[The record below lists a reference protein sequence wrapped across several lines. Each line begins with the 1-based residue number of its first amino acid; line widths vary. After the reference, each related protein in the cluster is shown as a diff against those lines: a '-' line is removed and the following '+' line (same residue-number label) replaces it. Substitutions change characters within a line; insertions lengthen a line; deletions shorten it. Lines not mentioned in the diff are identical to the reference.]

1 MVHKNTRLKMTDKIY
16 SLMSSKLK
24 RNNVKNSVHSYRR
37 KGLRAPMSRPEKK
50 KIMQMTYEEPR

>member
-24 RNNVKNSVHSYRR
+24 RNNVKNSVHSYKR
-37 KGLRAPMSRPEKK
+37 KGVRAPMSRLEKK
-50 KIMQMTYEEPR
+50 KSCK